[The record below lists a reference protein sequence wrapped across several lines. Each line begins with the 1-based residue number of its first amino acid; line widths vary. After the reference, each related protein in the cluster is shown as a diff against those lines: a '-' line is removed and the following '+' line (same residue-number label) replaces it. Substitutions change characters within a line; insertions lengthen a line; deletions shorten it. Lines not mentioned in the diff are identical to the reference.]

1 VGLLV
6 LLQSPSLSNQAVV
19 DDSLVEEAWGLQQDQ
34 HAHLVL
40 LSLNFQAG
48 PAAVPQPL
56 QPSRRRRQLGRGG
69 LGTATGPAPPPRIQT
84 ISSSPHRNA
93 EIHRTLSC
101 HQNPRASFRTESL
114 VTPGITK
121 PFKGGVTS
129 SNSPKSP
136 SSRMRKN
143 IFIEPDTLTR
153 PPLEFPSCE
162 QYLDRSLRN
171 QICLERSEY
180 KAARGLKIN

>member
-34 HAHLVL
+34 QPHLVFFC
-40 LSLNFQAG
+40 LNFKAG

-56 QPSRRRRQLGRGG
+56 QPSRRGRQLGRGG
-69 LGTATGPAPPPRIQT
+69 LGAVAGLAAPPRFQT
-84 ISSSPHRNA
+84 ISSLPHRNV
-93 EIHRTLSC
+93 EINRTLSC

-114 VTPGITK
+114 VTPGNTK

-136 SSRMRKN
+136 SSRMRIN

-153 PPLEFPSCE
+153 PPLELPSCE

-171 QICLERSEY
+171 QI
-180 KAARGLKIN
+180 

>member
-34 HAHLVL
+34 QPHLVL

-69 LGTATGPAPPPRIQT
+69 LGTTVGPAPPPR
-84 ISSSPHRNA
+84 
-93 EIHRTLSC
+93 
-101 HQNPRASFRTESL
+101 FSL
-114 VTPGITK
+114 L
-121 PFKGGVTS
+121 
-129 SNSPKSP
+129 N
-136 SSRMRKN
+136 
-143 IFIEPDTLTR
+143 L
-153 PPLEFPSCE
+153 
-162 QYLDRSLRN
+162 
-171 QICLERSEY
+171 
-180 KAARGLKIN
+180 